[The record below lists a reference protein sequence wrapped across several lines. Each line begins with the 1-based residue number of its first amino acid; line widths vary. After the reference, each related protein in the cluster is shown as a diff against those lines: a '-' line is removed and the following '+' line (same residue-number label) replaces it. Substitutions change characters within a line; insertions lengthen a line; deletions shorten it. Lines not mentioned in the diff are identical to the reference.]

1 MPPITTCMQQSRQ
14 AVGASD
20 ILQISFQSESR
31 LQQHGVISAVP
42 YMSGFIFRFAVL
54 FLMEDDLNFF
64 QIEDDIILKFVLT
77 NSIFSSLNGTQPQ
90 YSYKW
95 KTTSNT

>member
-42 YMSGFIFRFAVL
+42 YMSGFIFRFAV
-54 FLMEDDLNFF
+54 FLDQHLGLDAQKCHKYRSSNICSKL
-64 QIEDDIILKFVLT
+64 LKDE
-77 NSIFSSLNGTQPQ
+77 SYQPECLPI
-90 YSYKW
+90 SKHP
-95 KTTSNT
+95 